1 MRNVNKLFI
10 VLVALTSFSCALTE
24 KRFNRVLTKGIEK
37 GWVDTTT
44 KVGNY
49 VYISQVDTVSIQA
62 KTDTV
67 INTVFQDH
75 TLYKDTCFNKQGKAI
90 GRITDTSKLKRK
102 LKQVVPS
109 ELILP
114 EVIHC
119 LKKPLFYNKDGVVV
133 EVSQDSL
140 GQFNVKV
147 TPKPVTINRPD
158 DRSWYKKYIFDVWVL
173 WWVILILVFIIWIKK

>member
-10 VLVALTSFSCALTE
+10 VLVALTSFSCLTE
-24 KRFNRVLTKGIEK
+24 RRFNRVLTKGIEK
-37 GWVDTTT
+37 GWVDTTV
-44 KVGNY
+44 KAGNY
-49 VYISQVDTVSIQA
+49 VYTNKIDTPGIQY
-62 KTDTV
+62 KTDSLIDT
-67 INTVFQDH
+67 IFQDV
-75 TLYKDTCFNKQGKAI
+75 TIYKDTCFNKQGKVI
-90 GRITDTSKLKRK
+90 GRITDTSKLKHK
-102 LKQVVPS
+102 LKKSVPN

-119 LKKPLFYNKDGVVV
+119 LKKPLFYNKDGILV

-147 TPKPVTINRPD
+147 TAKTISVSRPD

-173 WWVILILVFIIWIKK
+173 WLVIVVLLFVIWIKK